1 MTELNLCS
9 SYASVNKAEFV
20 VDAVLFDMDGT
31 LVDSIPAIES
41 AWAAVAR
48 KLKRNPDEVIEETHG
63 RRVMDNLK
71 DLYPHLRKMS
81 DADMQPHVREFEIEI
96 LRQADEYGVEVRSRR
111 SSAASSKRASR
122 SASFVGSPAE
132 PANSA
137 IEQGHKPR
145 RKSNLSNS
153 ITADGVA
160 ARMAA
165 MGIKPLSTANSTTS
179 IKTVDKPTQ
188 ESSLAES
195 LVKKKLNVLNASAS
209 QDVFEDDSDS
219 DVEIDVSDLVD
230 RSVRILPGVRKMT
243 ESLPSD
249 RFAIATSAAVTH
261 CHGALQR
268 VGIPLPKVTVTAD
281 DPRLERGKPF
291 PDPFILAAKSL
302 GFEPKNCLVVED
314 SPFGIQA
321 GVAAGGKTIAV
332 STSHTHDK
340 ISPHGATWVIP
351 TLDLVQVEVLQDGRI
366 RIFIDATASQVEK
379 AISESVRGKI
389 AAKLI

>member
-1 MTELNLCS
+1 MAELNLCA
-9 SYASVNKAEFV
+9 SYSAHNKAEFI

-41 AWAAVAR
+41 AWAAVAKKIQR
-48 KLKRNPDEVIEETHG
+48 DPDEVIEETHG

-81 DADMQPHVREFEIEI
+81 DADMQPHVKEFEIEI
-96 LRQADEYGVEVRSRR
+96 LRQADEYGVEVKSRR

-132 PANSA
+132 TSSPAEPN
-137 IEQGHKPR
+137 KPR

-160 ARMAA
+160 SRMAA
-165 MGIKPLSTANSTTS
+165 MGIKPLSTTNSSSS
-179 IKTVDKPTQ
+179 IKGMDKPAT
-188 ESSLAES
+188 EPTLAES
-195 LVKKKLNVLNASAS
+195 LAKKKVSALNASAAEN
-209 QDVFEDDSDS
+209 VFEDDISDTEL
-219 DVEIDVSDLVD
+219 EIDVSDLVD
-230 RSVRILPGVRKMT
+230 RSVRILPGVRKLT
-243 ESLPSD
+243 DSLPTD

-268 VGIPLPKVTVTAD
+268 VGISLPKVTVTAD

-291 PDPFILAAKSL
+291 PDPFILAAKTL

-332 STSHTHDK
+332 STSHSHDK
-340 ISPHGATWVIP
+340 ISHCGATWLIP
-351 TLDLVQVEVLQDGRI
+351 TLDLVQVEILSDGRI
-366 RIFIDATASQVEK
+366 RIFIDATAAEVEK

-389 AAKLI
+389 AAQLV

>member
-1 MTELNLCS
+1 MAELNLCA
-9 SYASVNKAEFV
+9 SYSAHNKAEFI

-41 AWAAVAR
+41 AWAAVAKKIQR
-48 KLKRNPDEVIEETHG
+48 DPDEVIEETHG

-81 DADMQPHVREFEIEI
+81 DADMQPHVKEFEIEI
-96 LRQADEYGVEVRSRR
+96 LRQADEYGVEVKSRR

-122 SASFVGSPAE
+122 AASFVANGE
-132 PANSA
+132 PSDAN
-137 IEQGHKPR
+137 KPR

-153 ITADGVA
+153 ITAEGVA
-160 ARMAA
+160 SRMAA
-165 MGIKPLSTANSTTS
+165 MGIKPLSTA
-179 IKTVDKPTQ
+179 DKHVP
-188 ESSLAES
+188 EANAAEKKSSALD
-195 LVKKKLNVLNASAS
+195 ASAAE
-209 QDVFEDDSDS
+209 DVFEDELSDTEL
-219 DVEIDVSDLVD
+219 EIDVSDLVD
-230 RSVRILPGVRKMT
+230 RSVRILPGVRRLT
-243 ESLPSD
+243 DSLPID

-268 VGIPLPKVTVTAD
+268 VGISLPKVTVTAD
-281 DPRLERGKPF
+281 DPRLKRGKPF
-291 PDPFILAAKSL
+291 PDPFILAAETL

-332 STSHTHDK
+332 STSHSHDK
-340 ISPHGATWVIP
+340 ISHCGATWLVP
-351 TLDLVQVEVLQDGRI
+351 TLDLVQAETLPDGRI
-366 RIFIDATASQVEK
+366 RIFIDATATQVEK

-389 AAKLI
+389 AAQLV

>member
-1 MTELNLCS
+1 MAELNLCA
-9 SYASVNKAEFV
+9 SYSAHNKAEFI

-41 AWAAVAR
+41 AWAAVAKKIQR
-48 KLKRNPDEVIEETHG
+48 DPDEVIEETHG

-81 DADMQPHVREFEIEI
+81 DADMQPHVKEFEIEI
-96 LRQADEYGVEVRSRR
+96 LRQADEYGVEVKSRR

-122 SASFVGSPAE
+122 AASFVANGE
-132 PANSA
+132 PGDAN
-137 IEQGHKPR
+137 KPR

-153 ITADGVA
+153 ITAEGVA
-160 ARMAA
+160 SRMAA
-165 MGIKPLSTANSTTS
+165 MGIKALSTTDKTAPEVNSAE
-179 IKTVDKPTQ
+179 K
-188 ESSLAES
+188 ESSALD
-195 LVKKKLNVLNASAS
+195 ASAAEE
-209 QDVFEDDSDS
+209 VFEDEISDS
-219 DVEIDVSDLVD
+219 ELEIDVSDLVD
-230 RSVRILPGVRKMT
+230 RSVRILPGVRKLT
-243 ESLPSD
+243 DSLPVD

-268 VGIPLPKVTVTAD
+268 VGISLPKVTVTAD
-281 DPRLERGKPF
+281 DPRLKRGKPF
-291 PDPFILAAKSL
+291 PDPFILAAETL

-332 STSHTHDK
+332 STSHSHDK
-340 ISPHGATWVIP
+340 ISHCGATWLVP
-351 TLDLVQVEVLQDGRI
+351 TLDLVQAEILPDGRI

-389 AAKLI
+389 AAQLV

>member
-1 MTELNLCS
+1 MAELNLCA
-9 SYASVNKAEFV
+9 SYSAHNKAEFI

-41 AWAAVAR
+41 AWAAVAKKIQR
-48 KLKRNPDEVIEETHG
+48 DPDEVIEETHG

-81 DADMQPHVREFEIEI
+81 DAEMQPHVKEFEIEI
-96 LRQADEYGVEVRSRR
+96 LRQADEYGVEVKSRR

-122 SASFVGSPAE
+122 AASFNGE
-132 PANSA
+132 
-137 IEQGHKPR
+137 KPR

-153 ITADGVA
+153 ITAEGVA
-160 ARMAA
+160 SRMAA
-165 MGIKPLSTANSTTS
+165 MGLKPLSTKEKTTPE
-179 IKTVDKPTQ
+179 VDG
-188 ESSLAES
+188 A
-195 LVKKKLNVLNASAS
+195 KKETSALDASAAE
-209 QDVFEDDSDS
+209 DVFEDELSDTEL
-219 DVEIDVSDLVD
+219 EIDVSDLVD
-230 RSVRILPGVRKMT
+230 RSVRILPGVRKLT
-243 ESLPSD
+243 DSLPVD

-268 VGIPLPKVTVTAD
+268 VGISLPKVTVTAD
-281 DPRLERGKPF
+281 DPRLKRGKPF
-291 PDPFILAAKSL
+291 PDPFILAAETL

-332 STSHTHDK
+332 STSHSHDK
-340 ISPHGATWVIP
+340 ISHCGATWLIP
-351 TLDLVQVEVLQDGRI
+351 TLDLVQAEILPDGRI
-366 RIFIDATASQVEK
+366 RIFIDATAAQVEK

-389 AAKLI
+389 AAQLV